1 MRIMELSFTELEH
14 DAENVSLTI
23 PEDDF
28 FSLFLPVIR
37 GRNKELR
44 RRTIEWLSNA
54 FKIPEKQ
61 VIDLLKQK
69 RLP

>member
-1 MRIMELSFTELEH
+1 MRIMELVFTELEK
-14 DAENVSLTI
+14 DVKNASLTI

-44 RRTIEWLSNA
+44 RRTIEWLSDA
-54 FKIPEKQ
+54 FNISEKQ
-61 VIDLLKQK
+61 VLECMKKK